1 MRDAWLKRR
10 RQMEERRIRSSPN
23 GIRKGRQLVQLLR
36 VPQVLEVCLR
46 ACGLYDR
53 GVRNALDIRLKRLTL
68 EYADLPPAF
77 DGYRILQITD
87 PHIDMQPEVMQRVF
101 DLIEPLD
108 HDLCVLTGDYRRAV
122 SGPFQQIMPAMAE
135 LMARVSPPDGVYA
148 VLGNH
153 DCADMAEAFEQLG
166 MTVLVNE
173 TQRIDR
179 GRSHIHISGTDDV
192 HCYYTDDAR
201 TALMDSPDSFKI
213 ALIHSAELADT
224 AAECGYD
231 LYLAGHSHGG
241 QVSLPGGIPVF
252 TQMTRLRR
260 YAVGQWS
267 RGTMVGYT
275 STGVGTSALPVRF
288 NTRGEVALIELR
300 RA

>member
-1 MRDAWLKRR
+1 
-10 RQMEERRIRSSPN
+10 MEEDRIRSSPI
-23 GIRKGRQLVQLLR
+23 GIRRGRQLVQLLR
-36 VPQVLEVCLR
+36 VPQALGVLLR
-46 ACGLYDR
+46 ACRLYDR
-53 GVRNALDIRLKRLTL
+53 GVRNALDIRLKHLKL
-68 EYADLPPAF
+68 VYADLPPAF

-87 PHIDMQPEVMQRVF
+87 PHIDMQPEVMQRVY
-101 DLIEPLD
+101 DLIDPLD
-108 HDLCVLTGDYRRAV
+108 YDLCVLTGDYRRAV
-122 SGPFQQIMPAMAE
+122 SGPFHQIMPAMAD

-153 DCADMAEAFEQLG
+153 DCADMAGAFEGLG

-179 GRSHIHISGTDDV
+179 GGSHIHVSGTDDV
-192 HCYYTDDAR
+192 HCYYTEDAR
-201 TALMDSPDSFKI
+201 TALIDSPDGFKI
-213 ALIHSAELADT
+213 ALIHSAELADV

-241 QVSLPGGIPVF
+241 QVSLPGGIPAF

-260 YAVGQWS
+260 YAVGLWS
-267 RGTMVGYT
+267 REAMVGYT